1 MLYREI
7 IAVCSEIHTQTM
19 WAERRFCNIEPNIV
33 HKWTTKGSCKMS
45 TSRLFRSKAAVPPM
59 QLSAFDWRMW
69 HIFVFLATIKMRSF
83 LCLRLKSRQQKRF
96 VLPLQNYL
104 VQGQG
109 AWVGGGGFWPCF
121 VMLSSAVYL
130 PGVSKKLRTWFD
142 FGNWFCLVV
151 NQIDEALKL
160 VTSRI
165 GFKLLYRFV

>member
-109 AWVGGGGFWPCF
+109 AWVGGGGVSGLASWCWVVQSTCQGLVRSCEPDLTSETDF
-121 VMLSSAVYL
+121 V
-130 PGVSKKLRTWFD
+130 W
-142 FGNWFCLVV
+142 
-151 NQIDEALKL
+151 
-160 VTSRI
+160 
-165 GFKLLYRFV
+165 LLIR